1 MMKRRDFFLGS
12 SSILLTGLLSSCGNS
27 PADSTLNIKLLR
39 GSIPPQLID
48 KFNEQLAQKLK
59 LNFFSKLFTQK
70 LKLNFTPEVQL
81 KTLSE
86 NLQKWQ
92 KPNQKDDGNWFKIPF
107 VPEKKIEIP
116 DLITLGDYWLKPA
129 IAQKLIQ
136 PMDIKNI
143 HNWQNLPDEWK
154 RIVTRNT
161 KGEIDPS
168 GEVWGIPYRWGYA
181 MIAYREDEFKKLGWS
196 PTDWGDLWRPEIK
209 DKISL
214 LDQSREVIGLTLKKL
229 GYSYNTTDLSKV
241 SNLKIELEKLHKQ
254 VKLYSSNSYLQPL
267 ILGDT
272 WLTVGWSRDLI
283 LLSKREPGIK
293 LVIPKSGTSI
303 WTDIW
308 VRPNRKE
315 KSANID
321 LQNQWL
327 DFCLQTEIANQISL
341 FTPSPSPVLLKMKPS
356 DIPELLRSNKLIL
369 PGQDILSK
377 SEFLEPLSID
387 SIKQYRQFWQE
398 MRNN

>member
-1 MMKRRDFFLGS
+1 MMKRRDLLLGS
-12 SSILLTGLLSSCGNS
+12 SSILLTGILSSCGNS
-27 PADSTLNIKLLR
+27 PAESTLNIKLLR

-48 KFNEQLAQKLK
+48 KFGKQFK
-59 LNFFSKLFTQK
+59 QK

-86 NLQKWQ
+86 NLEKWE
-92 KPNQKDDGNWFKIPF
+92 KPNQKDDGNWFKLPF
-107 VPEKKIEIP
+107 SQPKEIKIP

-136 PMDIKNI
+136 PIDIKSI
-143 HNWQNLPDEWK
+143 KNWEKLPDEWK

-168 GEVWGIPYRWGYA
+168 GQIWGIPYRWGYT

-196 PTDWGDLWRPEIK
+196 PTDWGDLWRPEIR

-214 LDQSREVIGLTLKKL
+214 LNQPREVIGLTLKKL
-229 GYSYNTTDLSKV
+229 GYSYNTTDLSTV
-241 SNLKIELEKLHKQ
+241 ANLKIELQKLHQQ

-272 WLTVGWSRDLI
+272 WLTLGWSRDLI

-293 LVIPKSGTSI
+293 LVIPKSGTSL

-315 KSANID
+315 NSANIE

-341 FTPSPSPVLLKMKPS
+341 FSPSPSPVLLTMKPS
-356 DIPELLRSNKLIL
+356 DIPEVLRENKLIF

-377 SEFLEPLSID
+377 SEFLQPLSID

>member
-1 MMKRRDFFLGS
+1 MKRRDFFFGS

-27 PADSTLNIKLLR
+27 PAESTLNIKLLR
-39 GSIPPQLID
+39 SSIPPQLID
-48 KFNEQLAQKLK
+48 KF
-59 LNFFSKLFTQK
+59 SKQFQQK

-86 NLQKWQ
+86 NLQKWEN
-92 KPNQKDDGNWFKIPF
+92 PNQKDDGNWFKIPF

-116 DLITLGDYWLKPA
+116 DLITFGDYWLKPA
-129 IAQKLIQ
+129 IAQNLIQ
-136 PMDIKNI
+136 PIDIKSI
-143 HNWQNLPDEWK
+143 KNWQNLPEEWK
-154 RIVTRNT
+154 KIVTRNT

-168 GEVWGIPYRWGYA
+168 GQIWGIPYRWGYT

-196 PTDWGDLWRPEIK
+196 PTDWGDLWRPEIQ

-214 LDQSREVIGLTLKKL
+214 LNQSREVIGLTLKKL
-229 GYSYNTTDLSKV
+229 GYSYNTKDLSTIP
-241 SNLKIELEKLHKQ
+241 NLKIELKKLHQQ

-293 LVIPKSGTSI
+293 LVIPKSGTSL

-308 VRPNRKE
+308 VRPNTQKKAE
-315 KSANID
+315 NID

-341 FTPSPSPVLLKMKPS
+341 FNPSPSPVLLTMKPT
-356 DIPELLRSNKLIL
+356 DIPDVLRENKLIL

-377 SEFLEPLSID
+377 SEFLQPLSID

-398 MRNN
+398 MRNNG